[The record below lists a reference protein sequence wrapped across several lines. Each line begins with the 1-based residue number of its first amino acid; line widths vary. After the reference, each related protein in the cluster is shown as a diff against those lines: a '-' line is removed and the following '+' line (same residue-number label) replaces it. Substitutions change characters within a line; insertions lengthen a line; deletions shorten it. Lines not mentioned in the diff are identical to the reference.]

1 MVSESLILIGYH
13 SDASCIVSSSSCSQI
28 ALQKALTDGTHCI
41 LEATTSLIRMPSS
54 STECISR
61 LLHISAPRLTN
72 QFRSSS
78 RRPLT
83 VALKPCIRS
92 HRSSD
97 GFALTGDDEFLV
109 LSIDGSSCSEPA
121 LIDFSSSNTSCRFSR
136 KRLTSLS

>member
-1 MVSESLILIGYH
+1 MVSECLILIGYH
-13 SDASCIVSSSSCSQI
+13 SDASCIVSSSSCSQV
-28 ALQKALTDGTHCI
+28 ALQKALTDGTHC
-41 LEATTSLIRMPSS
+41 LIRMPSS